1 MKQLRSVTDQTS
13 EVRSIPLIH
22 WAAVSS
28 GAVIGA
34 AVAILVGS
42 LWAAAAFSSH
52 NSAFYDHLA
61 WWFGGT
67 LIGVAFLGA
76 LFAGT
81 LSSVRGGIA
90 GVANGLSSWALIALA
105 TAGVVAVTAIAHGA
119 TSTLVVNHNVLT
131 VDLFRP
137 YVAFWTAVAGLG
149 AAAVGG
155 LAGGLIPRR
164 RMANRTVD
172 LVPAAVAGSPNNIAG
187 RAVSQ
192 AAG

>member
-1 MKQLRSVTDQTS
+1 
-13 EVRSIPLIH
+13 
-22 WAAVSS
+22 VSS

-34 AVAILVGS
+34 AVAILAGS

-52 NSAFYDHLA
+52 NSAFYGHIA

-67 LIGVAFLGA
+67 LIGVSFLAA
-76 LFAGT
+76 LLGGT
-81 LSSVRGGIA
+81 LSSFRGGIA

-105 TAGVVAVTAIAHGA
+105 TAIVVAVAATAHGV
-119 TSTLVVNHNVLT
+119 TSTLVINHNAIT
-131 VDLFRP
+131 VDLVRP

-155 LAGGLIPRR
+155 FAGGLIPRR
-164 RMANRTVD
+164 RVTVTAVD
-172 LVPAAVAGSPNNIAG
+172 LVPAVVTGIPNSSAGHATS
-187 RAVSQ
+187 R